1 MGGGAEPDIRL
12 AELLAALSL
21 GIDLAFGQPMEHV
34 LRQCRIATRLCELA
48 GVDEDT
54 RAAAYYSALLVN
66 VGCHADAHE
75 QARWFGDDIAFK
87 THKYD
92 DPASKLAELTTML
105 GLLGAGSPPL
115 HRLRVGFEFLLGG
128 HRGVETM
135 IAEHARLARAL
146 GEELDLPEGA
156 LDALAGSYERWD
168 GRGWPGERHG
178 DQIPIAA
185 RVIQLAE
192 FAEVAHRNHGVDGAV
207 AFATRGAGTQF
218 DPGLVETLRAN
229 AGKVFHE
236 LDEIGSWDAVLE
248 GEPALR
254 VLPPS
259 KVDAALAAIGR
270 FVDLKSPFFLG
281 HSEAVASLASAAAS
295 GVGMTA
301 VERSSVYRAGLAVG
315 FGRLGVS
322 NAVWDKPRPLTTA
335 EWERVRLVP
344 QLAGR
349 MLQHSAALAPTAR
362 IVGQHRERL
371 DGSGYPSGI
380 AGDSISG
387 AARVVAAADSYQAML
402 EPRPHRAPH
411 TPDEAAQVLR
421 ADAREGRLD
430 PDAVAAVLAVAGHRV
445 PRRRADNAGLTN
457 READVLRL
465 AARGLPNKE
474 IAKRLVVTPKTV
486 GNHIEHIYTKIGVSN
501 RAAAALFATRH
512 GLLPEEQ
519 PEGGLPSAGDG
530 PG

>member
-1 MGGGAEPDIRL
+1 MGGGAESDVRL
-12 AELLAALSL
+12 AELLGALSL

-34 LRQCRIATRLCELA
+34 LRQCRIAMRLCELTGA
-48 GVDEDT
+48 DEDT

-105 GLLGAGSPPL
+105 GLLGAGSSPL

-128 HRGVETM
+128 HKEVEAM

-146 GEELDLPEGA
+146 GEELGLPGGA

-168 GRGWPGERHG
+168 GCGWPGERRG

-185 RVIQLAE
+185 RVVQLAE
-192 FAEVAHRNHGVDGAV
+192 FAEVAYRNHGVDGAV
-207 AFATRGAGTQF
+207 AFAGHGAATQF
-218 DPGLVETLRAN
+218 DPSLVATLRAN
-229 AGKVFHE
+229 AEKVFHQ
-236 LDEIGSWDAVLE
+236 LDEIGSWDAVLD

-254 VLPPS
+254 VLTQAT
-259 KVDAALAAIGR
+259 VDAALAAIGR
-270 FVDLKSPFFLG
+270 FVDLKSPYFLG
-281 HSEAVASLASAAAS
+281 HSEAVANLAVAAAA
-295 GVGMTA
+295 GVEMTA
-301 VERSSVYRAGLAVG
+301 AERSSVYRAGLTAG

-322 NAVWDKPRPLTTA
+322 NAVWDKPRPLSTA

-344 QLAGR
+344 QLGQH
-349 MLQHSAALAPTAR
+349 MLQQSAALAPTAR

-371 DGSGYPSGI
+371 DGSGYPGGV
-380 AGDSISG
+380 AGDGISR

-402 EPRPHRAPH
+402 EPRPHRAPRA
-411 TPDEAAQVLR
+411 PDEAANELR
-421 ADAREGRLD
+421 VDAREGRLD
-430 PDAVAAVLAVAGHRV
+430 PEVVAAVLAAAGHRV
-445 PRRRADNAGLTN
+445 PRRRADNKGLTN
-457 READVLRL
+457 REIDVLRL
-465 AARGLPNKE
+465 VARGLPNKE

-512 GLLPEEQ
+512 GLLPE
-519 PEGGLPSAGDG
+519 
-530 PG
+530 